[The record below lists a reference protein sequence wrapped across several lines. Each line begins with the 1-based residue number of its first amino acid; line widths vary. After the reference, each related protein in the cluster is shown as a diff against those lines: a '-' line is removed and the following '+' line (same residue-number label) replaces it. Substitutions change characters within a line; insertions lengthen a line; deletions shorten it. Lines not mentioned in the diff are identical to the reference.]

1 MVKRVCDIC
10 GAEWYSADTFT
21 VWICEKCEAEIPVP
35 EPDEAGVE

>member
-21 VWICEKCEAEIPVP
+21 VWICDNCGAEIPVP
-35 EPDEAGVE
+35 GETEVE